1 MKAHLVVVKDK
12 GFDVAE
18 VMRVAIPLPLPRSGP
33 VDFAQV
39 PFFFLALLLCKS
51 LFLMPRSGPVDFFC
65 FIVCYCVTLSLC
77 VFLPLSLSWV
87 VEFAQLRLF

>member
-39 PFFFLALLLCKS
+39 SFFGF
-51 LFLMPRSGPVDFFC
+51 
-65 FIVCYCVTLSLC
+65 TLSL
-77 VFLPLSLSWV
+77 
-87 VEFAQLRLF
+87 